1 MTGKSSRKKI
11 RKMLLLYDML
21 TINLYPAYISKH
33 NLICEKQTILLMIQD
48 KENWHYIVVKRQ
60 SLLREIAYKHNDDFY
75 YLNYPYLLRTK
86 NKL

>member
-48 KENWHYIVVKRQ
+48 KEN
-60 SLLREIAYKHNDDFY
+60 
-75 YLNYPYLLRTK
+75 
-86 NKL
+86 